1 MAALAPTVLAPP
13 DAWRP
18 WMVWVWTGQLDEQL
32 IRLRAGEVAARG
44 YAGVVLRVGLGCAPA
59 WSTPEFHALLRVAI
73 AACREHGLRV
83 WLGDDGPGAF
93 HVPSS
98 APASGS
104 LLLSDNGAAR
114 SGSAGGRTAR
124 EWPDLRGHILR
135 VAVQDLAAEN
145 SAASSSAEGA
155 LKNWSVPLS
164 GPELLLCVAVP
175 RVERRLDFARALP
188 LLDYPEERRAAL
200 IARLQREAGG
210 AGEVRVLS
218 FAHERGGYI
227 DLFSAQ
233 TSSAFI
239 GLALEP
245 LRDGLGDAWAEV
257 EGLWL
262 QQPSLRAS
270 GMAASASPSARSVS
284 SANSEMF
291 LPWSPTFADEFRARA
306 GYELL
311 EWLPAL
317 VADQGDMAPRVRQDF
332 WRLATALEHEHFIRP
347 LQQWARAH
355 GKKYG
360 GSTSHPQPINAIVSH
375 AGDLWP
381 HYTTL
386 DAPAVDA
393 PGLQAGGGALDL
405 NRGLQARL
413 VASIVAL
420 RTAER
425 TGSGPAEPQVLEAR
439 VEEQVLAEVGRGAG
453 WGATL
458 GERAHVWHHLLRQ
471 GATQLVEHGGFQS
484 WRDDAPLATAPSL
497 LHQPWAQAASTWSDY
512 AARLGW
518 ALSRGRS
525 GARVALLWPVRSVWA
540 HHHPR
545 GHRFTRWVEEDLHA
559 TALMLDDLHFEFLFA
574 TEELL
579 LEGRIENEN
588 GKGVWKCGAA
598 RHPFEMIVLP
608 SVTALDRALWS
619 KLEAFLESG
628 GQVVC
633 LGLLPRYSERGRDEQ
648 FEAAISRATML
659 TVADL
664 YESYAAFEDS
674 GGQSTP
680 LAGYPITRDT
690 VAGGRLSCYQPRLND
705 SVRDALLRVRK
716 LLKENMAPEFDT
728 QAPDILYA
736 RRILR
741 PNEDLLPPL
750 PASSLSSAEAR
761 PAEPD
766 AADAADAAP
775 EDDAPAAEDDF
786 SWDRPFDWN
795 QAPPARPQVLAGA
808 PAHGQPEGPQDASSQ
823 GSEGA
828 ADDLPAW
835 NEVTVRDKRM
845 QPPPLRGGEL
855 FWVFNAGDTLQRANV
870 RLRPA
875 QDSTPHRIDAWSGEV
890 TPLAVFTRFSEF
902 DGGGL
907 SVSLELA
914 PGEAALLWA
923 QPATEREAA
932 RAHIEAAT
940 WTVEAFDGRLA
951 RGYATEGGPPRT
963 AIRQGEKGRRV
974 EGDSLSVPPPLLLP
988 DAWQAARTHPNVLA
1002 LDAWQWQR
1010 GRHLPSTQKKLFGRE
1025 QWAALPDNT
1034 SPGAE
1039 ASGILT
1045 FRTSFEAAEV
1055 PSEVFLP
1062 LPALGV
1068 PCDVFLGDELLDVAR
1083 PAWLD
1088 SAPFNEPSWNWF
1100 ELSPFVQPGQNT
1112 LTCVADCRERVLSEA
1127 QAAAGGAWAAHAPV
1141 LPRLVGDFGV
1151 TMSGALTSAP
1161 AMVLSSGS
1169 WHAQGLPFYV
1179 GGVDLR
1185 QWIRAAPEWNRCR
1198 VFLEISDCRDAVGLW
1213 LNARHVG
1220 VRLCPPYRFDVS
1232 RFLLKNASNEVRL
1245 RVWNTAAPFF
1255 EPRAERPS
1263 AGLLGPAR
1271 FVAYP
1276 LLTPIFE

>member
-1 MAALAPTVLAPP
+1 MAALAPTVLAPV

-18 WMVWVWTGQLDEQL
+18 WMVWVWSGQLDESA
-32 IRLRAGEVAARG
+32 IRLRAVEIATRG

-59 WSTPEFHALLRVAI
+59 WNTPEFHALLRTAI
-73 AACREHGLRV
+73 AACREHKLQV

-98 APASGS
+98 ASASGS

-135 VAVQDLAAEN
+135 VATQDLGAAN
-145 SAASSSAEGA
+145 GTSGGSAEA
-155 LKNWSVPLS
+155 SLKNWSVPLA
-164 GPELLLCVAVP
+164 GPGLLLSVAVP
-175 RVERRLDFARALP
+175 RIERKLDFSRALP
-188 LLDYPEERRAAL
+188 LLDYPEERRGTL
-200 IARLQREAGG
+200 IARLQRESAS
-210 AGEVRVLS
+210 EVRVLS

-233 TSSAFI
+233 SASAFI
-239 GLALEP
+239 QLALEP
-245 LRDGLGDAWAEV
+245 LRDGLGESWAWV
-257 EGLWL
+257 QGLWL

-270 GMAASASPSARSVS
+270 GMAASTSPGARGASGVGG
-284 SANSEMF
+284 EMF
-291 LPWSPTFADEFRARA
+291 LPWSPAFAEEFQARR
-306 GYELL
+306 GYDLL

-317 VADQGDMAPRVRQDF
+317 VADQGDMASRVRQDF
-332 WRLATALEHEHFIRP
+332 WRVATDLEHGCFIRP
-347 LQQWARAH
+347 LHTWARAH

-381 HYTTL
+381 HYSTL

-393 PGLQAGGGALDL
+393 PGLQAGGDALDL

-420 RTAER
+420 RTPENA
-425 TGSGPAEPQVLEAR
+425 GQPSQPAQVLEAR

-458 GERAHVWHHLLRQ
+458 GERVHVWHHLLRQ
-471 GATQLVEHGGFQS
+471 GATQLIEHGGFQS

-497 LHQPWAQAASTWSDY
+497 LHQPWRQASSTWSDY
-512 AARLGW
+512 TARLGW

-525 GARVALLWPVRSVWA
+525 GARVGLLWPVRSVWA

-559 TALMLDDLHFEFLFA
+559 TALMLDDLHFEFLFT

-579 LEGRIENEN
+579 LEGAIESEG

-608 SVTALDRALWS
+608 SVTAMDRALWS
-619 KLEAFLESG
+619 KLEAFIESG
-628 GQVVC
+628 GQVAC

-648 FEAAISRATML
+648 FEQLISRATML
-659 TVADL
+659 TVGDL

-690 VAGGRLSCYQPRLND
+690 VKGGRLSCYQPRLND

-716 LLKENMAPEFDT
+716 LLKENMAPEFET
-728 QAPDILYA
+728 QAPDILYT
-736 RRILR
+736 RRILS
-741 PNEDLLPPL
+741 PDEDLLPPV
-750 PASSLSSAEAR
+750 PASSASSTR
-761 PAEPD
+761 LGEPVEEEED
-766 AADAADAAP
+766 EQAAP
-775 EDDAPAAEDDF
+775 DESESSGEDDF
-786 SWDRPFDWN
+786 SWDRPYDWN
-795 QAPPARPQVLAGA
+795 QAPPARPQVLEGTPQSAEEPGA
-808 PAHGQPEGPQDASSQ
+808 SESESEAS
-823 GSEGA
+823 E
-828 ADDLPAW
+828 DDLPTW

-845 QPPPLRGGEL
+845 ELPPLRGGEL
-855 FWVFNAGDTLQRANV
+855 FWVFNTGEMLQRANV

-875 QDSTPHRIDAWSGEV
+875 QDSSPHRIDAWSGEV
-890 TPLAVFTRFSEF
+890 TPIAVYTRFSDFE
-902 DGGGL
+902 GGGL

-923 QPATEREAA
+923 QPVSQRESQV
-932 RAHIEAAT
+932 AHIEAAT
-940 WTVEAFDGRLA
+940 WTVEAFDGRIA

-974 EGDSLSVPPPLLLP
+974 EGESIVVPPPLLLP
-988 DAWQAARTHPNVLA
+988 DAWQSARSHPNVWA
-1002 LDAWQWQR
+1002 LEAWQWQR
-1010 GRHLPSTQKKLFGRE
+1010 GRHLPSAQKKLFGRE
-1025 QWAALPDNT
+1025 QWVTLPDNG
-1034 SPGAE
+1034 SPGAD
-1039 ASGILT
+1039 ASGILS
-1045 FRTSFEAAEV
+1045 FRTRFEAAEV
-1055 PSEVFLP
+1055 PPELFLP
-1062 LPALGV
+1062 LPPLGV
-1068 PCDVFLGDELLDVAR
+1068 PCDLFLGDDLLDVAQ
-1083 PAWLD
+1083 PEWSDL
-1088 SAPFNEPSWNWF
+1088 APFNDPGWTWF
-1100 ELSPFVQPGQNT
+1100 DLSPLVRPGQNT
-1112 LTCVADCRERVLSEA
+1112 LTCVVDRRERAPSESH
-1127 QAAAGGAWAAHAPV
+1127 AGSGEAWTARAPV
-1141 LPRLVGDFGV
+1141 VPRLVGDFGV
-1151 TMSGALTSAP
+1151 TIGGALTSPP

-1198 VFLEISDCRDAVGLW
+1198 VFLELSDCRDAVGLW
-1213 LNARHVG
+1213 LNERYVG

-1245 RVWNTAAPFF
+1245 RVWNTSHPFF
-1255 EPRAERPS
+1255 EPRADRLS

-1276 LLTPIFE
+1276 ILTPIFE